1 MANVV
6 NPYSFVPLG
15 TAPVR
20 TSLDACYTGP
30 LLTGRLDYTLTTDTP
45 LLIPDTA
52 KTVQDE
58 QVEDHKRYPF
68 FRLPDGTPTIPGS
81 ELRGAMRGV
90 YEAVT
95 NSCLSVL
102 LDSTE
107 EPFSQRL
114 PSTNGFKDHGL
125 LGIDPET
132 GEWVLYAADV
142 VDYLKLSEGRD
153 GSLMR
158 NGWLNWYGHEYH
170 SGQHTRLRPD
180 GPSGWLQF
188 NRPITLYKKNYH
200 VRLLAP
206 KAGRPVIFRWQD
218 DTPYRALSNILKK
231 SADNDPRSAAH
242 GDLLAALKRVHDN
255 DPKQGGLVPVWYLLA
270 DDNGTPRCYL
280 SGASIGRVMQGRS
293 WTEIMGNYAPCAD
306 TDAMCPGCALFG
318 TVKGKGTSG
327 RVRFTDAEA
336 AQYESLGNKTLPIL
350 SGPKPSAY
358 EFYLEKPKSTYE
370 TSIGFWNYDFCSL
383 EETKYS
389 PDGTKQTIKK
399 FRVYTPQ
406 PRGRKFYWHSAP
418 RTENER
424 SKQNATLEAMKG
436 MFKGSVYF
444 DRITRAQLEELAFV
458 LTLGENTP
466 ASPRL
471 HKIGHGKPVGY
482 GSCKIT
488 LTGGELRTLAQQ
500 DGTLCYT
507 TEPLPLDSLL
517 AAHGR
522 IDTDSI
528 SVKSLLKIADKR
540 STQGKTVEYPKEPRK
555 GKKQGEPKIFNWF
568 ANNRSKGA
576 NLVTLPHP
584 LDDNIEIKSEPSQN
598 RAPAPQREGFAA
610 PPRRENFTP
619 QPRRDHYT
627 PTQDREE
634 VPLFVDKVYTGK
646 VTNIQPYGAFVD
658 LGNHHSGLVYISEIA
673 NRHIHSV
680 SDELQIGQT
689 VRVKVLD
696 IKWEGGKE
704 KISLSIKQ
712 AEAETE

>member
-242 GDLLAALKRVHDN
+242 GDLLAALERVHN
-255 DPKQGGLVPVWYLLA
+255 GDPAQGGLVPVWYLLA

-293 WTEIMGNYAPCAD
+293 WAEIMGNYAPCAD
-306 TDAMCPGCALFG
+306 TDALCPGCALFG

-327 RVRFTDAEA
+327 RVRFTDAETS
-336 AQYESLGNKTLPIL
+336 QYESLGNKTLPIL

-424 SKQNATLEAMKG
+424 SNQNATLEAMKG
-436 MFKGSVYF
+436 TFKGSVYF

-466 ASPRL
+466 ASPACTKSATASRWA
-471 HKIGHGKPVGY
+471 
-482 GSCKIT
+482 T
-488 LTGGELRTLAQQ
+488 
-500 DGTLCYT
+500 
-507 TEPLPLDSLL
+507 
-517 AAHGR
+517 AAA
-522 IDTDSI
+522 
-528 SVKSLLKIADKR
+528 KS
-540 STQGKTVEYPKEPRK
+540 P
-555 GKKQGEPKIFNWF
+555 
-568 ANNRSKGA
+568 
-576 NLVTLPHP
+576 
-584 LDDNIEIKSEPSQN
+584 
-598 RAPAPQREGFAA
+598 
-610 PPRRENFTP
+610 
-619 QPRRDHYT
+619 
-627 PTQDREE
+627 
-634 VPLFVDKVYTGK
+634 
-646 VTNIQPYGAFVD
+646 
-658 LGNHHSGLVYISEIA
+658 
-673 NRHIHSV
+673 
-680 SDELQIGQT
+680 
-689 VRVKVLD
+689 
-696 IKWEGGKE
+696 
-704 KISLSIKQ
+704 
-712 AEAETE
+712 

>member
-15 TAPVR
+15 TAPAR

-45 LLIPDTA
+45 LLIPDSA
-52 KTVQDE
+52 KVVKDE
-58 QVEDHKRYPF
+58 KIDHKRYPF
-68 FRLPDGTPTIPGS
+68 FRLPDGTPAIPGS
-81 ELRGAMRGV
+81 EMRGAMRGV

-158 NGWLNWYGHEYH
+158 NGWLNWYGREYH
-170 SGQHTRLRPD
+170 NGQHTRLRPD
-180 GPSGWLQF
+180 RPSGWLQF
-188 NRPITLYKKNYH
+188 NRPITLRNKNYH

-206 KAGRPVIFRWQD
+206 KPGRPVIFRWQD

-242 GDLLAALKRVHDN
+242 GDLLAALEKVHN
-255 DPKQGGLVPVWYLLA
+255 GDPAQGGLVPVWYLLA

-293 WTEIMGNYAPCAD
+293 WAEIMGNYAPCAD
-306 TDAMCPGCALFG
+306 TDALCPGCALFG

-383 EETKYS
+383 EETKYF
-389 PDGTKQTIKK
+389 PDGTKRTIKK

-424 SKQNATLEAMKG
+424 SNQNATLEAMKG
-436 MFKGSVYF
+436 TFKGSVYF

-522 IDTDSI
+522 IDTDST

-540 STQGKTVEYPKEPRK
+540 STQSKTVEYPSAKDK
-555 GKKQGEPKIFNWF
+555 NGNDKIFNWF
-568 ANNRSKGA
+568 SQNRKHAKS
-576 NLVTLPHP
+576 LVTLPHP
-584 LDDNIEIKSEPSQN
+584 LDDDIEIKSELGQN

-634 VPLFVDKVYTGK
+634 VPLYVDKVYTGK

>member
-15 TAPVR
+15 TAPAR

-45 LLIPDTA
+45 LLIPDSA
-52 KTVQDE
+52 KVVKDE
-58 QVEDHKRYPF
+58 KIDHKRYPF
-68 FRLPDGTPTIPGS
+68 FRLPDGTPAIPGS
-81 ELRGAMRGV
+81 EMRGAMRGV

-158 NGWLNWYGHEYH
+158 NGWLNWYGREYH
-170 SGQHTRLRPD
+170 NGQHTRLRPD
-180 GPSGWLQF
+180 RPSGWLQF
-188 NRPITLYKKNYH
+188 NRPITLRNKNYH

-206 KAGRPVIFRWQD
+206 KPGRPVIFRWQD

-242 GDLLAALKRVHDN
+242 GDLLAALEKVHN
-255 DPKQGGLVPVWYLLA
+255 GDPAQGGLVPVWYLLA

-293 WTEIMGNYAPCAD
+293 WAEIMGNYAPCAD
-306 TDAMCPGCALFG
+306 TDALCPGCALFG

-383 EETKYS
+383 EETKYF
-389 PDGTKQTIKK
+389 PDGTKRTIKK

-424 SKQNATLEAMKG
+424 SNQNATLEAMKG
-436 MFKGSVYF
+436 TFKGSVYF

-471 HKIGHGKPVGY
+471 HKIVHGKPVGY

-522 IDTDSI
+522 IDTDST

-540 STQGKTVEYPKEPRK
+540 STQSKTVEYPSAKDK
-555 GKKQGEPKIFNWF
+555 NGNDKIFNWF
-568 ANNRSKGA
+568 SQNRKHAKS
-576 NLVTLPHP
+576 LITLPHP
-584 LDDNIEIKSEPSQN
+584 LDDDIEIKSELGQN

-634 VPLFVDKVYTGK
+634 VPLYVDKVYTGK

>member
-58 QVEDHKRYPF
+58 QVEDHKRYPL

-153 GSLMR
+153 GSLMC

-270 DDNGTPRCYL
+270 DDNGTLRCYL

-293 WTEIMGNYAPCAD
+293 WDEIMGNYAPCAD
-306 TDAMCPGCALFG
+306 TDALCPGCALFG

-336 AQYESLGNKTLPIL
+336 EQYESLGNKTLPIL

-358 EFYLEKPKSTYE
+358 EFYLEKPKSTDE

-389 PDGTKQTIKK
+389 PDGTKRTIKK

-424 SKQNATLEAMKG
+424 FKQNATLEAMKG
-436 MFKGSVYF
+436 TFKGSVYF

-458 LTLGENTP
+458 LTLGENTH
-466 ASPRL
+466 ASLRL

-500 DGTLCYT
+500 NGTLCYT

-522 IDTDSI
+522 IDTDST

-540 STQGKTVEYPKEPRK
+540 STQGKTVEYPSAKDK
-555 GKKQGEPKIFNWF
+555 NGNDKIFNWF
-568 ANNRSKGA
+568 TQNRKHA
-576 NLVTLPHP
+576 KNLITLPHP
-584 LDDNIEIKSEPSQN
+584 LDDNIEIKSELGQN

-634 VPLFVDKVYTGK
+634 VPLYVDKVYTGK

-680 SDELQIGQT
+680 RDELQIGQT

-696 IKWEGGKE
+696 IKREGSKE

>member
-6 NPYSFVPLG
+6 NPYNFVPLEHAPSR
-15 TAPVR
+15 TA
-20 TSLDACYTGP
+20 LDAYYTGK

-45 LLIPDTA
+45 LLIPDSA
-52 KTVQDE
+52 KVVKDE
-58 QVEDHKRYPF
+58 KIDHEKIDHKRYPF
-68 FRLPDGTPTIPGS
+68 FRLPDGTPAIPGS
-81 ELRGAMRGV
+81 EMRGAMRAV

-132 GEWVLYAADV
+132 GKWVLYAADV

-153 GSLMR
+153 GSLMC

-270 DDNGTPRCYL
+270 DDNGTLRCYL

-306 TDAMCPGCALFG
+306 TDALCPGCALFG

-383 EETKYS
+383 EETKCS

-424 SKQNATLEAMKG
+424 SNQNATLEAMKG
-436 MFKGSVYF
+436 TFKGSVYF
-444 DRITRAQLEELAFV
+444 DRITREQLEELAFV
-458 LTLGENTP
+458 LTLGENKP
-466 ASPRL
+466 ASTRL
-471 HKIGHGKPVGY
+471 HKLGHGKPVGY
-482 GSCKIT
+482 GSCKIA
-488 LTGGELRTLAQQ
+488 LTGGELRTLAMQN
-500 DGTLCYT
+500 GTLCYH

-522 IDTDSI
+522 INTDTP
-528 SVKSLLKIADKR
+528 SVKSLLKIVDKR
-540 STQGKTVEYPKEPRK
+540 STQGKTVDYPSETRN
-555 GKKQGEPKIFNWF
+555 GKGEPAIFNWF
-568 ANNRSKGA
+568 ANHRRNAAS
-576 NLVTLPHP
+576 LVTLPHP
-584 LDDNIEIKSEPSQN
+584 LDTSIEVASEVGQN
-598 RAPAPQREGFAA
+598 RAPAFAPHRETAA
-610 PPRRENFTP
+610 TL
-619 QPRRDHYT
+619 
-627 PTQDREE
+627 PTQENST
-634 VPLFVDKVYTGK
+634 LHIGGVYIGR
-646 VTNIQPYGAFVD
+646 VTSLKSYGAFVD
-658 LGNHHSGLVYISEIA
+658 LGNRRSGLVFIKEISNRYIQSIE
-673 NRHIHSV
+673 
-680 SDELQIGQT
+680 DELQVGQT

-696 IKWEGGKE
+696 IRREGGKE

-712 AEAETE
+712 A

>member
-15 TAPVR
+15 TAPAR

-45 LLIPDTA
+45 LLIPDSA
-52 KTVQDE
+52 KVVKDE
-58 QVEDHKRYPF
+58 KIDHKRYPF
-68 FRLPDGTPTIPGS
+68 FRLPDGTPAIPGS
-81 ELRGAMRGV
+81 EMRGAMRGV

-158 NGWLNWYGHEYH
+158 NGWLNWYGREYH
-170 SGQHTRLRPD
+170 NGQHTRLRPD
-180 GPSGWLQF
+180 RPSGWLQF
-188 NRPITLYKKNYH
+188 NRPITLRNKNYH

-206 KAGRPVIFRWQD
+206 KPGRPVIFRWQD

-242 GDLLAALKRVHDN
+242 GDLLAALEKVHN
-255 DPKQGGLVPVWYLLA
+255 GDPAQGGLVPVWYLLA

-293 WTEIMGNYAPCAD
+293 WAEIMGNYAPCAD
-306 TDAMCPGCALFG
+306 TDALCPGCALFG

-383 EETKYS
+383 EETKYF
-389 PDGTKQTIKK
+389 PDGTKRTIKK

-424 SKQNATLEAMKG
+424 SNQNATLEAMKG
-436 MFKGSVYF
+436 TFKGSVYF

-522 IDTDSI
+522 IDTDST

-540 STQGKTVEYPKEPRK
+540 STQSKTVEYPSAKDK
-555 GKKQGEPKIFNWF
+555 NGNDKIFNWF
-568 ANNRSKGA
+568 SQNRKHAKS
-576 NLVTLPHP
+576 LITLPHP
-584 LDDNIEIKSEPSQN
+584 LDGDIEIKSELGQN

-634 VPLFVDKVYTGK
+634 VPLYVDKVYTGK

>member
-6 NPYSFVPLG
+6 NPYNFVPLEHAPSR
-15 TAPVR
+15 TA
-20 TSLDACYTGP
+20 LDAYYTGK

-45 LLIPDTA
+45 LLIPDSA
-52 KTVQDE
+52 KVVKDE
-58 QVEDHKRYPF
+58 KIDHKRYPF
-68 FRLPDGTPTIPGS
+68 FRLPDGTPAIPGS
-81 ELRGAMRGV
+81 EMRGAMRAV

-102 LDSTE
+102 LGSTE

-132 GEWVLYAADV
+132 GKWVLYAADV

-153 GSLMR
+153 GSLMC

-231 SADNDPRSAAH
+231 SAD
-242 GDLLAALKRVHDN
+242 
-255 DPKQGGLVPVWYLLA
+255 
-270 DDNGTPRCYL
+270 
-280 SGASIGRVMQGRS
+280 
-293 WTEIMGNYAPCAD
+293 
-306 TDAMCPGCALFG
+306 TDALCPGCALFG

-383 EETKYS
+383 EETKCS

-424 SKQNATLEAMKG
+424 SNQNATLEAMKG
-436 MFKGSVYF
+436 TFKGSVYF

-522 IDTDSI
+522 IDTDST

-540 STQGKTVEYPKEPRK
+540 STQSKTVEYPSAKDK
-555 GKKQGEPKIFNWF
+555 NGNDKIFNWF
-568 ANNRSKGA
+568 SQNRKHAKS
-576 NLVTLPHP
+576 LVTLPHP
-584 LDDNIEIKSEPSQN
+584 LDNNITLEPK
-598 RAPAPQREGFAA
+598 RGPDPAPRREGFAA
-610 PPRRENFTP
+610 PPRRESYTSTP
-619 QPRRDHYT
+619 QHEDA
-627 PTQDREE
+627 
-634 VPLFVDKVYTGK
+634 PLCVGRVYTGR
-646 VTNIQPYGAFVD
+646 VTGIKPYGAFVD
-658 LGNHHSGLVYISEIA
+658 LGSRRSGLVHIREIA
-673 NRHIHSV
+673 NHFVQSV
-680 SDELQIGQT
+680 DDELQIGQT
-689 VRVKVLD
+689 VRVRVLD
-696 IKWEGGKE
+696 IKQEGGKE

-712 AEAETE
+712 A

>member
-15 TAPVR
+15 TAPAR

-45 LLIPDTA
+45 LLIPDSA
-52 KTVQDE
+52 KVVKDE
-58 QVEDHKRYPF
+58 KIDHKRYPF
-68 FRLPDGTPTIPGS
+68 FRLPDGTPAIPGS
-81 ELRGAMRGV
+81 EMRGAMRGV

-158 NGWLNWYGHEYH
+158 NGWLNWYGREYH
-170 SGQHTRLRPD
+170 NGQHTRLRPD
-180 GPSGWLQF
+180 RPSGWLQF
-188 NRPITLYKKNYH
+188 NRPITLRNKNYH

-206 KAGRPVIFRWQD
+206 KPGRPVIFRWQD
-218 DTPYRALSNILKK
+218 DTPYRALSNLLKK

-242 GDLLAALKRVHDN
+242 GDLLAALEKVHN
-255 DPKQGGLVPVWYLLA
+255 GDPAQGGLVPVWYLLA

-293 WTEIMGNYAPCAD
+293 WAEIMGNYAPCAD
-306 TDAMCPGCALFG
+306 TDALCPGCALFG

-383 EETKYS
+383 EETKYF
-389 PDGTKQTIKK
+389 PDGTKRTIKK

-424 SKQNATLEAMKG
+424 SNQNATLEAMKG
-436 MFKGSVYF
+436 TFKGSVYF

-522 IDTDSI
+522 IDTDST

-540 STQGKTVEYPKEPRK
+540 STQSKTVEYPSAKDK
-555 GKKQGEPKIFNWF
+555 NGNDKIFNWF
-568 ANNRSKGA
+568 SQNRKHAKS
-576 NLVTLPHP
+576 LITLPHP
-584 LDDNIEIKSEPSQN
+584 LDDDIEIKSELGQN

-634 VPLFVDKVYTGK
+634 VPLYVDKVYTGK

>member
-20 TSLDACYTGP
+20 TSQDACYIGP

-45 LLIPDTA
+45 LLIPDSA
-52 KTVQDE
+52 KVVKDE
-58 QVEDHKRYPF
+58 KIDHKRYPF
-68 FRLPDGTPTIPGS
+68 FRLPDGTPAIPGS
-81 ELRGAMRGV
+81 EMRGAMRGV

-125 LGIDPET
+125 LGIDSET

-142 VDYLKLSEGRD
+142 VDYLKLSEGCD

-158 NGWLNWYGHEYH
+158 NGWLNWYGREYH
-170 SGQHTRLRPD
+170 NGQHTRLRPD
-180 GPSGWLQF
+180 RPSGWLQF
-188 NRPITLYKKNYH
+188 NRPITLRNKNYH

-206 KAGRPVIFRWQD
+206 KPGRPVIFRWQD

-242 GDLLAALKRVHDN
+242 GDLLAALERVHN
-255 DPKQGGLVPVWYLLA
+255 GDPAQGGLVPIWYLLA

-293 WTEIMGNYAPCAD
+293 WAEIMGNYAPCAD
-306 TDAMCPGCALFG
+306 TDALCPGCALFG

-350 SGPKPSAY
+350 SSPRPSAY
-358 EFYLEKPKSTYE
+358 EFYLEKPKRTAGPD
-370 TSIGFWNYDFCSL
+370 IAFWNYDFYAL
-383 EETKYS
+383 ETRQDPK
-389 PDGTKQTIKK
+389 P

-436 MFKGSVYF
+436 AFKGSVYF

-522 IDTDSI
+522 IDTDST

-540 STQGKTVEYPKEPRK
+540 STQGKTVAYPSAADRN
-555 GKKQGEPKIFNWF
+555 GNDKIFNWF
-568 ANNRSKGA
+568 TQNRKHAKS
-576 NLVTLPHP
+576 LITLPHP
-584 LDDNIEIKSEPSQN
+584 LDDNIEIKSELGQN

-627 PTQDREE
+627 PTQDREG
-634 VPLFVDKVYTGK
+634 VPLYVDKVYTGK

-673 NRHIHSV
+673 NRYIHSV
-680 SDELQIGQT
+680 RDELQIGQT

-696 IKWEGGKE
+696 IKREGSKE

>member
-15 TAPVR
+15 TAPAR

-45 LLIPDTA
+45 LLIPDSA
-52 KTVQDE
+52 KVVKDE
-58 QVEDHKRYPF
+58 KIDHKRYPF
-68 FRLPDGTPTIPGS
+68 FRLPDGTPAIPGS
-81 ELRGAMRGV
+81 EMRGAMRGV

-158 NGWLNWYGHEYH
+158 NGWLNWYGREYH
-170 SGQHTRLRPD
+170 NGQHTRLRPD
-180 GPSGWLQF
+180 RPSGWLQF
-188 NRPITLYKKNYH
+188 NRPITLRNKNYR

-206 KAGRPVIFRWQD
+206 KPGRPVIFRWQD

-242 GDLLAALKRVHDN
+242 GDLLAALEKVHN
-255 DPKQGGLVPVWYLLA
+255 GDPAQGGLVPVWYLLA

-293 WTEIMGNYAPCAD
+293 WAEIMGNYAPCAD
-306 TDAMCPGCALFG
+306 TDALCPGCALFG

-383 EETKYS
+383 EETKYF
-389 PDGTKQTIKK
+389 PDGTKRTIKK

-424 SKQNATLEAMKG
+424 SNQNATLEAMKG
-436 MFKGSVYF
+436 TFKGSVYF

-522 IDTDSI
+522 IDTDST

-540 STQGKTVEYPKEPRK
+540 STQSKTVEYPSAKDK
-555 GKKQGEPKIFNWF
+555 NGNDKIFNWF
-568 ANNRSKGA
+568 SQNRKHAKS
-576 NLVTLPHP
+576 LITLPHP
-584 LDDNIEIKSEPSQN
+584 LDDDIEIKSELGQN

-634 VPLFVDKVYTGK
+634 VPLYVDKVYTGK

>member
-6 NPYSFVPLG
+6 NPYNFVPLEHAPSR
-15 TAPVR
+15 TA
-20 TSLDACYTGP
+20 LDAYYTGK

-45 LLIPDTA
+45 LLIPDSA
-52 KTVQDE
+52 KVVKDE
-58 QVEDHKRYPF
+58 KIDHKRYPF
-68 FRLPDGTPTIPGS
+68 FRLPDGTPAIPGS
-81 ELRGAMRGV
+81 EMRGAMRAV

-132 GEWVLYAADV
+132 GKWVLYAADV

-153 GSLMR
+153 GSLMC

-270 DDNGTPRCYL
+270 DDNGTLRCYL

-306 TDAMCPGCALFG
+306 TDALCPGCALFG

-383 EETKYS
+383 EETKCS

-424 SKQNATLEAMKG
+424 SNQNATLEAMKG
-436 MFKGSVYF
+436 TFKGSVYF

-466 ASPRL
+466 ASPACTKSATASRWA
-471 HKIGHGKPVGY
+471 
-482 GSCKIT
+482 T
-488 LTGGELRTLAQQ
+488 
-500 DGTLCYT
+500 
-507 TEPLPLDSLL
+507 
-517 AAHGR
+517 AAA
-522 IDTDSI
+522 
-528 SVKSLLKIADKR
+528 KS
-540 STQGKTVEYPKEPRK
+540 P
-555 GKKQGEPKIFNWF
+555 
-568 ANNRSKGA
+568 
-576 NLVTLPHP
+576 
-584 LDDNIEIKSEPSQN
+584 
-598 RAPAPQREGFAA
+598 
-610 PPRRENFTP
+610 
-619 QPRRDHYT
+619 
-627 PTQDREE
+627 
-634 VPLFVDKVYTGK
+634 
-646 VTNIQPYGAFVD
+646 
-658 LGNHHSGLVYISEIA
+658 
-673 NRHIHSV
+673 
-680 SDELQIGQT
+680 
-689 VRVKVLD
+689 
-696 IKWEGGKE
+696 
-704 KISLSIKQ
+704 
-712 AEAETE
+712 